1 MKSSTRTNDLTTS
14 LDALLESGSDAEFRE
29 LIALLYATSG
39 RLQAMRRD
47 LAKALGVS
55 VAEFSV
61 LTGLMYLERRHERV
75 RIRTVADH
83 LRVSGA
89 QVTAIVGK
97 LKSGGWVDKASD
109 PNDSRAVS
117 LTLTDQTRNKLAAF
131 APFLRDVNDS
141 WFAGTSKSEVDTVRV
156 FLHRLVRQYDRA
168 SLKSRDVPLEDD
180 QGQREDRREY

>member
-1 MKSSTRTNDLTTS
+1 MPPSCQRSEPTVSLTTL
-14 LDALLESGSDAEFRE
+14 LDSGSDAEFRE

-61 LTGLMYLERRHERV
+61 LTGLMYLERQRDRI

-83 LRVSGA
+83 LRVSGT

-97 LKSGGWVDKASD
+97 LQTGGWVDKSSD
-109 PNDSRAVS
+109 PEDSRAVS
-117 LTLTDQTRNKLAAF
+117 LTLTDKTRARLSAF
-131 APFLRDVNDS
+131 APFLRDVNDR
-141 WFAGTSKSEVDTVRV
+141 WFVGTSKEEIDAVRA
-156 FLHRLVRQYDRA
+156 FLHRLVRQYDSA
-168 SLKSRDVPLEDD
+168 SLRAREQLVSEDWRSGRQ
-180 QGQREDRREY
+180 QGG